1 MASRSF
7 AIEAP
12 GTLPR
17 RTVKRATVR
26 IAAAG
31 DVHCSPERREEILE
45 SFAGLEGAA
54 DLVLLAGD
62 LTTFGE
68 PEDAEVLADACRAL
82 SQPVIAVLGN
92 HDWHANRTDELS
104 AVLEQAGVVLLDRA
118 WTIAEAAGTRVGV
131 VGTKGFM
138 GGFPDSALPD
148 FGEPLLRRVYAE
160 TSREVEAIAD
170 GLRAI
175 AGCPLRV
182 VLLHYSPTPTTL
194 EGEPKGIYAFLG
206 SDRLA
211 APISEHVPDL
221 VLHGHGHAGTF
232 EGFIGRVPVYNVSIP
247 VMQRDFWVFELE
259 IPGTDDAWASSG
271 SSSS

>member
-1 MASRSF
+1 M
-7 AIEAP
+7 
-12 GTLPR
+12 
-17 RTVKRATVR
+17 VR

-31 DVHCSPERREEILE
+31 DVHCSPDRRREVEH
-45 SFAGLEGAA
+45 SFAAIAEQA

-62 LTTFGE
+62 LTTRGE
-68 PEDAEVLADACRAL
+68 PEEGAVLAEACRHL
-82 SQPVIAVLGN
+82 EIPVLVVLGN
-92 HDWHANRTDELS
+92 HDWHANRCDELV
-104 AVLEQAGVVLLDRA
+104 AVLEEAGVAVLDRSSK
-118 WTIAEAAGTRVGV
+118 ILEVAGTQVGV
-131 VGTKGFM
+131 VGTKGFV

-160 TSREVEAIAD
+160 TSAEVDALERGLDAIAD
-170 GLRAI
+170 
-175 AGCPLRV
+175 CPLRI

-247 VMQRDFWVFELE
+247 VMQRAFWVFKLE
-259 IPGTDDAWASSG
+259 IPGRGAP
-271 SSSS
+271 